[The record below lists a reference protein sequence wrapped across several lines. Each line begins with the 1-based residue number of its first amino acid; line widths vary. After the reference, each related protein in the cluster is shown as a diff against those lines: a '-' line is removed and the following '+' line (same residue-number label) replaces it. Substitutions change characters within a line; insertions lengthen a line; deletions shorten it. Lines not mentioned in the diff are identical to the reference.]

1 MKHIKI
7 LSILPV
13 IYSNEIEPFF
23 KDRVALAKQLEE
35 ETAGLI
41 HLEARTVEGG
51 GVSIESS
58 YDAAIVAPYVLKMAQ
73 KGQDEGFDAIVL
85 DCFGDPA
92 MDECRELLDIP
103 IFGAGQSA
111 CLLAMRLGCNF
122 SIISTLDSADRQVK
136 GNLMKYGIRD
146 FLVSMPVVNTPV
158 TELNKDPQKLTQE
171 IVTIGYKAV
180 KEDKANVLI
189 FGCTGMSPM
198 VKLVTDGLKE
208 KGVSIPVIEP
218 YRAALFDA
226 VSCVMIGVQHSK
238 TAYMSVRD
246 KVRKVD
252 W

>member
-1 MKHIKI
+1 MRNIKI
-7 LSILPV
+7 LSILPA
-13 IYSNEIEPFF
+13 IYSDEIEPFF
-23 KDRVALAKQLEE
+23 KDRIALAKQLEE
-35 ETAGLI
+35 ETSGLI

-58 YDAAIVAPYVLKMAQ
+58 YDAAIVAPYVLKMAKQ
-73 KGQDEGFDAIVL
+73 GQEEGFDAIVL

-103 IFGAGQSA
+103 VFGAGQSA
-111 CLLAMRLGCNF
+111 CFLAIRLGCNF
-122 SIISTLDSADRQVK
+122 SIINTLDSADRQIK

-146 FLVSMPVVNTPV
+146 FLISMPVVNTPV
-158 TELNKDPQKLTQE
+158 TELNKDPQKLTNE
-171 IVTIGYKAV
+171 IVTIGYNAV
-180 KEDKANVLI
+180 IKDKANVLI

-198 VKLVTDGLKE
+198 VKLVTDCLME

-226 VSCVMIGVQHSK
+226 ISCVMLGVQHSK

>member
-73 KGQDEGFDAIVL
+73 QGQDEGFDAIVL

-103 IFGAGQSA
+103 VFGAGQSA

-158 TELNKDPQKLTQE
+158 TELNKDPQKLTRE

-180 KEDKANVLI
+180 KEYKANVLI

-198 VKLVTDGLKE
+198 VKLVTDGLIE